1 MNPGITSI
9 KKRDGKIVPF
19 NQEKITEAIYKAAK
33 AQAEREGKTADREKS
48 ERVSARVVGTLEQM
62 FEGVT
67 DPTVEQVQDIVER
80 TLIKMGFADTA
91 KAYIIYRHEHSEK
104 RKLDISKKGMVD
116 FARRLFA
123 GYIGGA
129 DWRSKENSNSGQ
141 ITFQGANA
149 RFAGDLWNMFA
160 LHEMYAQNPEIAEM
174 HERGEAH
181 VHDLDFPVVA
191 YCCGHS
197 LEQLLK
203 RGFGDVKERV
213 QSSPA
218 KHLRSAV
225 NQIVNYVGTMQG
237 EFAGAQAFSSA
248 DTFLAPFV
256 KVDAL
261 SFIDVKQCMQEL
273 IYGLNVPSRW
283 GWQAPFSNL
292 TFDWTVP
299 EDLAK
304 KKAIVGGKE
313 QDFTYGECQEEM
325 KMINRAYLEVKQK
338 GDRSGRIFTFPI
350 DTYNITRD
358 FQWDNELAELLFDV
372 TGKYGTPYFQ
382 NYIGTGLSPKDI
394 RAMCCRLNLDQRE
407 LMKRPGNLWGSGDS
421 TGSIGVVTI
430 NMNRVGYE
438 SSGSEE
444 KFFKLLGHRMD
455 LAKDSLEIKR
465 KVVNALLAQGF
476 VPYTRSYLGHF
487 INHFSTIGLVG
498 MNEALVNLNDRGI
511 ETEEG
516 KTFAIKTLNFM
527 RDRIKGYQ
535 EETGN
540 LYNLEA
546 TPAEGASYRL
556 AKRDREIYPRIY
568 AAGNGTPYLTN
579 SSQLPV
585 GFDIDLFG
593 ALKHQEALQTLY
605 TGGTIFNAYLGERI
619 SAGQAKNLVRR
630 IAEETKLPYFDLT
643 PVFSVC
649 DSHGYLAGA
658 VDKCPSC
665 GETTEVYDRVVGYVR
680 PRNTFNPGK
689 QVEQKERKRWTG
701 V

>member
-1 MNPGITSI
+1 
-9 KKRDGKIVPF
+9 
-19 NQEKITEAIYKAAK
+19 
-33 AQAEREGKTADREKS
+33 
-48 ERVSARVVGTLEQM
+48 
-62 FEGVT
+62 
-67 DPTVEQVQDIVER
+67 
-80 TLIKMGFADTA
+80 
-91 KAYIIYRHEHSEK
+91 
-104 RKLDISKKGMVD
+104 
-116 FARRLFA
+116 
-123 GYIGGA
+123 
-129 DWRSKENSNSGQ
+129 
-141 ITFQGANA
+141 
-149 RFAGDLWNMFA
+149 
-160 LHEMYAQNPEIAEM
+160 M

-430 NMNRVGYE
+430 NM
-438 SSGSEE
+438 
-444 KFFKLLGHRMD
+444 KK
-455 LAKDSLEIKR
+455 
-465 KVVNALLAQGF
+465 
-476 VPYTRSYLGHF
+476 
-487 INHFSTIGLVG
+487 
-498 MNEALVNLNDRGI
+498 
-511 ETEEG
+511 
-516 KTFAIKTLNFM
+516 
-527 RDRIKGYQ
+527 
-535 EETGN
+535 
-540 LYNLEA
+540 
-546 TPAEGASYRL
+546 
-556 AKRDREIYPRIY
+556 
-568 AAGNGTPYLTN
+568 N
-579 SSQLPV
+579 SSNCW
-585 GFDIDLFG
+585 G
-593 ALKHQEALQTLY
+593 
-605 TGGTIFNAYLGERI
+605 TGWIW
-619 SAGQAKNLVRR
+619 
-630 IAEETKLPYFDLT
+630 
-643 PVFSVC
+643 
-649 DSHGYLAGA
+649 
-658 VDKCPSC
+658 
-665 GETTEVYDRVVGYVR
+665 
-680 PRNTFNPGK
+680 
-689 QVEQKERKRWTG
+689 QKILLR
-701 V
+701 